1 MAQLASILDSTDHH
15 VAPLELV
22 TNLAANALPHCLGL
36 PLWPHHLALSW
47 YLHQSK
53 SPQLSFNNITGGQTS
68 GPKDRTLKN
77 RDGRTD
83 GKLNSRSRIT
93 RSWWF
98 PLSKQ
103 SSAWVTQPEAEE
115 GMKSRDLQADF
126 YDDQI
131 PISTNNCST
140 CRHKFVCAVSRFFEG

>member
-1 MAQLASILDSTDHH
+1 MAQLASILDSIDHH

-93 RSWWF
+93 RGWWLWL

-103 SSAWVTQPEAEE
+103 LGPVHILRQPNL
-115 GMKSRDLQADF
+115 GVFRPPL
-126 YDDQI
+126 
-131 PISTNNCST
+131 
-140 CRHKFVCAVSRFFEG
+140 VSILGPDKNGDG